1 MRIVNDSVYSQ
12 IIYYINYFLTLL
24 KKISFITFSVFGPAI
39 IMHQSNYTP
48 ANGAG
53 MQHQPSFNPV
63 PQSQQQQS
71 SGQSNHNQQT
81 TGAQQRHHPSYQSY
95 PAQVRPQQPGSAHPN
110 QQGQRIMQYN
120 QGTNPHTGTTN
131 YIPGVSI
138 ICIITRNVN

>member
-1 MRIVNDSVYSQ
+1 M
-12 IIYYINYFLTLL
+12 L
-24 KKISFITFSVFGPAI
+24 FIPFSVFGPSI

-48 ANGAG
+48 ANGAT

-120 QGTNPHTGTTN
+120 QGTNPHSGTTN

-138 ICIITRNVN
+138 IYTL

>member
-1 MRIVNDSVYSQ
+1 
-12 IIYYINYFLTLL
+12 
-24 KKISFITFSVFGPAI
+24 
-39 IMHQSNYTP
+39 MHQSNYTP

-95 PAQVRPQQPGSAHPN
+95 PAQVRPQQPGNAHPN

-120 QGTNPHTGTTN
+120 QGTNPQNFIQLDSRSNSCSWLSKYSNHFKRENITN
-131 YIPGVSI
+131 QLTYVKHI
-138 ICIITRNVN
+138 

>member
-1 MRIVNDSVYSQ
+1 MG
-12 IIYYINYFLTLL
+12 IIDYFHTLL
-24 KKISFITFSVFGPAI
+24 KKILFIPFSVFGPSI

-48 ANGAG
+48 ANGAT

-81 TGAQQRHHPSYQSY
+81 SGAQQRHHPSYQSY

-120 QGTNPHTGTTN
+120 QATNPHTGTTN

-138 ICIITRNVN
+138 LLYML